1 MQNNEKVNERYL
13 GILMM
18 IIKNIDIAKK
28 SLLITLLIFTFA
40 YTQIFSQSKIE
51 TEKILEK
58 MCNEIIKS
66 TSFRFISESS
76 GREYF
81 LTSEIP
87 SGEQVKIKSPYNDW
101 RYWNGVLGISFIK
114 LSSKLNMPELKNYVA
129 KNFAFSFDNVEYFRE
144 SHKEEWK
151 WSYPYG
157 QLFITEEL
165 DDCGAMGA
173 SLIELFKFDNQPR
186 YRNYINASANHILK
200 KQIRLKDNT
209 LVRHFPAEY
218 TIWADDLYMGLV
230 FLSRMG
236 EFTGEQKYFDDAA
249 LQVINYHKYLFNEQ
263 KGLMHHCWYSDLKRN
278 GVAFWGRANGW
289 AMLAQ
294 IELLE
299 RLPKNHPKRKIL
311 ISLLQK
317 HILGIAQYQSGNG
330 LWRQLLDK
338 PDSYNETSCSAMFT
352 YAIASAVKNG
362 FIEERY
368 LSIAIRGWEGIMTK
382 IDKKTGEVV
391 GVCAGTVVS
400 DDLVYYYNRPTPL
413 NDIHGL
419 GAIILAGIEMLDVL
433 K

>member
-1 MQNNEKVNERYL
+1 MLIINKYSFYL
-13 GILMM
+13 KGFLLGFLILILMNV
-18 IIKNIDIAKK
+18 K
-28 SLLITLLIFTFA
+28 
-40 YTQIFSQSKIE
+40 IFSQSKNE
-51 TEKILEK
+51 TEKVL
-58 MCNEIIKS
+58 MMMSSEIIKS
-66 TSFRFISESS
+66 TSFSFISDSS
-76 GREYF
+76 GREF
-81 LTSEIP
+81 NSTNEIP
-87 SGEQVKIKSPYNDW
+87 VGEKVKIKSPYNDW
-101 RYWNGVLGISFIK
+101 RYWNGVLGISFLK
-114 LSSKLNMPELKNYVA
+114 LSSKLNLPELKHFVSRNLA
-129 KNFAFSFDNVEYFRE
+129 FAFDNVDYFK
-144 SHKEEWK
+144 SNHKDGWK
-151 WSYPYG
+151 WSYPFG

-173 SLIELFKFDNQPR
+173 SLIELTKFDNQPR
-186 YRNYINASANHILK
+186 YQNYINSSANHILK
-200 KQIRLKDNT
+200 KQIRLKDKT
-209 LVRHFPAEY
+209 LVRHFPAKY

-236 EFTGEQKYFDDAA
+236 EITGEQKYFDDAA

-289 AMLAQ
+289 ALLAQ

-299 RLPKNHPKRKIL
+299 RLPLNHPKRKIL

-317 HILGIAQYQSGNG
+317 HILGISQYQSSNG

-352 YAIASAVKNG
+352 YVVASAVKNG

-382 IDKKTGEVV
+382 IDKDTGEVE